1 MADYQQIFSSFM
13 SGRMK
18 PFYAVLYPRLL
29 LYASRIL
36 GPQMSYMAEDC
47 VQEAVM
53 NVYIRR
59 NELTDMN
66 RWRAWLITAVRNNA
80 LMMLRKEDLD
90 KRYVENG
97 MLSGNEAEDVSL
109 AMIEQNVYVEIF
121 SIVASLPE
129 KYKTVFELSFEQGLR
144 NVEIAEMLNV
154 AEITVKKRKAKLL
167 DILREKLGRNVDER
181 YIVLIV
187 AAGSVFSDN
196 MAG

>member
-1 MADYQQIFSSFM
+1 
-13 SGRMK
+13 MK
-18 PFYAVLYPRLL
+18 PFYSVLYPRLL
-29 LYASRIL
+29 FYALRVL
-36 GPQMSYMAEDC
+36 GPQLAYMAEDC

-53 NVYIRR
+53 NVYMRR
-59 NELTDMN
+59 SELKDVEQ
-66 RWRAWLITAVRNNA
+66 WRGWLLTAVRNNA
-80 LMMLRKEDLD
+80 LMLIRRDDLS
-90 KRYVENG
+90 KRYAEHG
-97 MLSGNEAEDVSL
+97 MLSADEAEDVSL

-181 YIVLIV
+181 YIIFIV